1 VLHIGLELRML
12 FKLQQIISK
21 ACPAEFHLP
30 CSCTCAP
37 SQVLH
42 VGRELPVSV
51 TLQSI
56 ISKAF
61 PDEYNSRAAEAAA
74 AAAAAAGDDGSGS
87 SSRVTLPLFVMSTL
101 VPGEKMALNIFEP
114 R

>member
-1 VLHIGLELRML
+1 
-12 FKLQQIISK
+12 
-21 ACPAEFHLP
+21 
-30 CSCTCAP
+30 
-37 SQVLH
+37 

-61 PDEYNSRAAEAAA
+61 PQEYANRAAEAAA
-74 AAAAAAGDDGSGS
+74 AAAEAAAADSS

-114 R
+114 RWVCHTKVVCLCVCVCLGGGDDAGLEGGAQSCA